1 MRFASSRKRY
11 FYNMESLKSWRGWA
25 FVLLLA
31 GVQACKPAATGHP
44 QVKIVTTAGTIVV
57 ELYEDKAPKTVAAFL
72 KLVDDE
78 VYDQGSFYRVWNL
91 RNQPS
96 DAEKAELVQGGL
108 WNRRRKRPE
117 LPTIPHES
125 TNITGLL
132 HENGTISM
140 ARNEPGTAS
149 SEFFICIEKQPG
161 LDYGGKNNADG
172 QGYAPFGKVIKG
184 MEVVLQIFH
193 DTDIDQYIDP
203 PVPFIKVRRN

>member
-1 MRFASSRKRY
+1 MKRG
-11 FYNMESLKSWRGWA
+11 LLQGA
-25 FVLLLA
+25 FILVPLIFLH
-31 GVQACKPAATGHP
+31 ACKEPKTNGHP
-44 QVKIVTTAGTIVV
+44 QVRIETRDGDIVV

-72 KLVDDE
+72 KLVDDD

-96 DAEKAELVQGGL
+96 DAEKAELLQGGL
-108 WNRRRKRPE
+108 WNRRRKRPDV
-117 LPTIPHES
+117 PTIPHES
-125 TNITGLL
+125 TNMTGLL

-161 LDYGGKNNADG
+161 LDFGGKNNEDG

-184 MEVVLQIFH
+184 MEVVLTIFH
-193 DTDIDQYIDP
+193 RTDIDQYIDR
-203 PVPFIKVRRN
+203 PVPFLKVRRN